1 MGRALETMNISL
13 PETLRVFVDARVKA
27 GGYSSASEYVRE
39 LVREDQKRRTQE
51 DLESLLRAATRSGPG
66 RELAK
71 ADSEALRRE
80 LCRRLAKLKVK

>member
-1 MGRALETMNISL
+1 METMNISL
-13 PETLRVFVDARVKA
+13 PETLRAFVDARVKA

-71 ADSEALRRE
+71 ADWEALRRE
-80 LCRRLAKLKVK
+80 LGRRLAKRKVK